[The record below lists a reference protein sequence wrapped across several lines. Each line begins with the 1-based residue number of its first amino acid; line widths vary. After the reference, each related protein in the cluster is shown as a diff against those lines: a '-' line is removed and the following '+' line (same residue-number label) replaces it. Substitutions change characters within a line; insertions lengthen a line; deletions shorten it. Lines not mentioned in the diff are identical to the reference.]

1 MIAEI
6 AARHGVRLD
15 KDDPAFLL
23 VDLNMMALE
32 EETGQLSKWKD
43 DVAVLIGA
51 LHDGSKKW
59 EDTASA
65 IGKSIFD
72 GHKQAFVK
80 DIEQERTAFL
90 GAARTEL
97 NSVMREAVGPVVRE
111 LEAATARSRSSRAF
125 WSATVGVM
133 IGSVIGCAATLY
145 VAKQNFIVDEPAIQA
160 GHSINKGR
168 K

>member
-1 MIAEI
+1 MDKAKMIAEI

-90 GAARTEL
+90 GAARTEQRCMSQSKISASTNL
-97 NSVMREAVGPVVRE
+97 RSKRVTRSTKGESEWSRFWNSSPASLALASQLGRRYAPSWVAVV
-111 LEAATARSRSSRAF
+111 
-125 WSATVGVM
+125 
-133 IGSVIGCAATLY
+133 
-145 VAKQNFIVDEPAIQA
+145 
-160 GHSINKGR
+160 
-168 K
+168 